1 MAALDC
7 LRLTA
12 LPTKKEAL
20 AAPTLLANTVFWEL
34 DEGATATAAATLE
47 DEQTTATPD
56 AMIDCRPSRFQKCPL
71 YAYLTTSCITR

>member
-1 MAALDC
+1 M
-7 LRLTA
+7 R
-12 LPTKKEAL
+12 KMEKEKRDL
-20 AAPTLLANTVFWEL
+20 NHL